1 MTEQQ
6 IKSILQQVKHIALV
20 GASDKPHRASYGVM
34 AYLLEQGYQVTPV
47 SPKLAGQDLLGQKVY
62 ATLAEIPHPIDMV
75 DVFRN
80 SEAAYGAA
88 EEAIAVNAK
97 VLWLQLGVINE
108 QAEKLATEAGLQV
121 VMDRCPK
128 IDIPRF
134 GLEKA

>member
-47 SPKLAGQDLLGQKVY
+47 SPKLAGQNLLGQKVY
-62 ATLAEIPHPIDMV
+62 ATLDEIPHPIDMV

-80 SEAAYGAA
+80 SEAAYGVA

>member
-80 SEAAYGAA
+80 SEAAYGVA

-108 QAEKLATEAGLQV
+108 QAEKLAKEAGLQV

>member
-47 SPKLAGQDLLGQKVY
+47 SPKLAEQDLLGQKVY

-80 SEAAYGAA
+80 SEAAYGVA

>member
-47 SPKLAGQDLLGQKVY
+47 SPKLAGQELLGQKVY

-80 SEAAYGAA
+80 SEAAYDVA
-88 EEAIAVNAK
+88 EEAIVVNAK

-108 QAEKLATEAGLQV
+108 QAEKLAKEAGLQV

>member
-20 GASDKPHRASYGVM
+20 GASDKPHRASYEVM

-80 SEAAYGAA
+80 SEAAYGVA